1 MKDRIHPNPL
11 MVGSRSHPSLKSA
24 AGIGSDALIELDD
37 VVKTFHTPAGD
48 VTVLKGISATFYRG
62 EFVSVVGRSGSGK
75 STLMNMITGIDR
87 ATSGTVRVDDTVL
100 NKMREGQLSV
110 WRGQALGIV
119 FQFFQ
124 LLPMLSVI
132 ENVMLPMDFA
142 EMYSPAAREERAM
155 KLLRRVGLEE
165 MAFKRP
171 SALSGGQ
178 QQSAAIARALA
189 NDPPVIVADEPTGNL
204 DTRTASD
211 VMDLFDEL
219 VAQGKTLL
227 MVTHDRI
234 LAQRTNRVLLLSDGE
249 IIPPAVAAALDGLSH
264 SEMLKASHLAQSR
277 RLEPGEALVGSGAYR
292 GALHIIQS
300 GRLETA
306 RASEPDAAIAAYG
319 PGEALD
325 ENDLAQSG
333 EALVARCAQGG
344 PLETLTLDAQARR
357 QLDEPPQTE
366 EQP

>member
-1 MKDRIHPNPL
+1 MK
-11 MVGSRSHPSLKSA
+11 
-24 AGIGSDALIELDD
+24 DALIELDN
-37 VVKTFHTPAGD
+37 VIKTFHTPAGD
-48 VTVLKGISATFYRG
+48 VTVLKGISVRFYRG

-100 NKMREGQLSV
+100 NKMKEGQLSV
-110 WRGQALGIV
+110 WRGRALGIV

-124 LLPMLSVI
+124 LLPMLSLL

-142 EMYSPAAREERAM
+142 EIYPPAEREERAM

-219 VAQGKTLL
+219 VGQGKTLL

-234 LAQRTNRVLLLSDGE
+234 LAERTNRILLLSDGE
-249 IIPPAVAAALDGLSH
+249 IIPPAIAKALDGLSH
-264 SEMLKASHLAQSR
+264 SEMLKAAHLAQPV
-277 RLEPGEALVGSGAYR
+277 RLSAGDALVEPGAYR
-292 GALHIIQS
+292 GALHIILA
-300 GRLETA
+300 GRVETA
-306 RASEPDAAIAAYG
+306 LASEPGTVMASYG
-319 PGEALD
+319 PGDALD
-325 ENDLAQSG
+325 EDEMAQLG
-333 EALVARCAQGG
+333 QPALARCAPDG
-344 PLETLTLDAQARR
+344 PLEALCLDADARR
-357 QLDEPPQTE
+357 QLDMRPAAE
-366 EQP
+366 EQS

>member
-1 MKDRIHPNPL
+1 MSRGLLPTLK
-11 MVGSRSHPSLKSA
+11 GSWGESRS
-24 AGIGSDALIELDD
+24 DVLIELDQ

-48 VTVLKGISATFYRG
+48 VTVLKGISASFYRG

-100 NKMREGQLSV
+100 NKMSEGQLSV
-110 WRGQALGIV
+110 WRGKALGIV

-124 LLPMLSVI
+124 LLPMLSLI
-132 ENVMLPMDFA
+132 ENIMLPMDFA
-142 EMYSPAAREERAM
+142 EIYPPAEREERAM

-204 DTRTASD
+204 DTRTAAE

-219 VAQGKTLL
+219 VSQGKTLL

-234 LAQRTNRVLLLSDGE
+234 LAQRTNRILLLSDGE
-249 IIPPAVAAALDGLSH
+249 IIPPAISAALPDLPH
-264 SEMLKASHLAQSR
+264 TEMLKAAHLAQVQCRMQGELLVS
-277 RLEPGEALVGSGAYR
+277 PGEYQ
-292 GALHIIQS
+292 GALYIIQAGQIEVVS
-300 GRLETA
+300 
-306 RASEPDAAIAAYG
+306 ASAPSEVIRRCG
-319 PGEALD
+319 PGMILD
-325 ENDLAQSG
+325 ENDLAQTRQPL
-333 EALVARCAQGG
+333 LVRAGAGQ
-344 PLETLTLDAQARR
+344 PLEVLTLDAQART
-357 QLDEPPQTE
+357 QLPAQSISED
-366 EQP
+366 QP

>member
-1 MKDRIHPNPL
+1 M
-11 MVGSRSHPSLKSA
+11 
-24 AGIGSDALIELDD
+24 SDALIELDQ
-37 VVKTFHTPAGD
+37 VVKIFPTPAGD
-48 VTVLKGISATFYRG
+48 VTVLKGISARFYRG

-75 STLMNMITGIDR
+75 STLMNMVTGIDR

-100 NKMREGQLSV
+100 NKMKEGQLSV
-110 WRGQALGIV
+110 WRGRALGIV

-124 LLPMLSVI
+124 LLPMLSLI

-142 EMYSPAAREERAM
+142 EVYPAAEREERAM

-204 DTRTASD
+204 DTHTAAE

-219 VAQGKTLL
+219 VSQGKTLL

-234 LAQRTNRVLLLSDGE
+234 LAQRTNRILLLSDGE
-249 IIPPAVAAALDGLSH
+249 IIPPAIAEALPDLPH
-264 SEMLKASHLAQSR
+264 TEMLKVAHLAQFR
-277 RLEPGEALVGSGAYR
+277 RLEPGELLSRPGECQ
-292 GALHIIQS
+292 GALHIIQT
-300 GRLETA
+300 GQLETA
-306 RASEPDAAIAAYG
+306 PVSAPGEPVRVFG
-319 PGEALD
+319 PGSLLD
-325 ENDLAQSG
+325 ENELEQAS
-333 EALVARCAQGG
+333 LPLLSRCSAGG
-344 PLETLTLDAQARR
+344 PLEVLTLNANARAQLGGEAR
-357 QLDEPPQTE
+357 P
-366 EQP
+366 